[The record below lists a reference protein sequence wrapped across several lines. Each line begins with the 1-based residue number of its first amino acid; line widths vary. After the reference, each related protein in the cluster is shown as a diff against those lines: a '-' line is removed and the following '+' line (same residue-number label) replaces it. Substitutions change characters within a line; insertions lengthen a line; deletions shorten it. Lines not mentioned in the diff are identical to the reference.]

1 MRTKLVHEIRQGLLV
16 VRIRRAKAAGLARHM
31 FSIHRLYRNGDLWQE
46 STRLGR
52 DDIPFIR
59 FLLDEAHTWVLQQE
73 GGISPDSEGEI

>member
-16 VRIRRAKAAGLARHM
+16 VRIRQAKSGDALRHLL
-31 FSIHRLYRNGDLWQE
+31 SIHRLYKNGDLWHE

-59 FLLDEAHTWVLQQE
+59 LLLDDAHTWMLQQE
-73 GGISPDSEGEI
+73 GGIAPKPESAQ